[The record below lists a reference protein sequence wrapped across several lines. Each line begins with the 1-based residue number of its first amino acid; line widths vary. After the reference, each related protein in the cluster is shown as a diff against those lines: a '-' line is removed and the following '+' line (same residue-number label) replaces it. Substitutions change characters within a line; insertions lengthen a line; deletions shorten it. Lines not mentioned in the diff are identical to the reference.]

1 MLPCTYIVYRYL
13 CYLFLIFLFIPI
25 GLIIGRK
32 LYQNIKKEEL
42 HEKGQAL
49 QRIMKTYIV
58 IQSLAWPLTL
68 SLMAVVPIIAY
79 TTQLTGKNSALEV
92 LVRVLISITRFL
104 YVLILS
110 YVGFNS
116 LIVAICRYIFIV
128 VVQHNDSLT
137 IKKIRSWVI
146 AASIVIPVML
156 ATLHEATIPLNKR
169 LAMDVLELMLTPEN
183 STIVMN
189 SSYPIQNITIIVHQ
203 SPIFTIFD
211 EYVPPTIKF
220 VFRIACN
227 AMKLAIFSNIFEG
240 CIYLHIYIYNR
251 RSENKINFDACLSEE
266 SKIKRHRTKTINLH
280 MAIVSWSIEFVGGLS
295 SLLIFAIHLSP
306 ALHFILD
313 SYGRV
318 FLYFLPLFC
327 NFIMIPTSYLL
338 NTEIRKTFIIAQG
351 WWKWFKNIFSLES
364 TTPSQNA
371 GHDQNKNPVARSNLN
386 VATTKYTPEES
397 IENPHKKN
405 HTNHVPERISS
416 VLAYTDENRPIC
428 LKALRNNYL

>member
-128 VVQHNDSLT
+128 VVQHNDSFT
-137 IKKIRSWVI
+137 IKKIRTWVI
-146 AASIVIPVML
+146 SASIVIPVMVT
-156 ATLHEATIPLNKR
+156 ALHEATIPLNKHMVEEI
-169 LAMDVLELMLTPEN
+169 LGYMVAPEN
-183 STIVMN
+183 P
-189 SSYPIQNITIIVHQ
+189 SYPIQNITIIVHQ

-211 EYVPPTIKF
+211 EYFPPTIKF
-220 VFRIACN
+220 AFHIAGT
-227 AMKLAIFSNIFEG
+227 AMKLAIFSNVLEG

-266 SKIKRHRTKTINLH
+266 SKIKRHRTKTINLQ
-280 MAIVSWSIEFVGGLS
+280 MTFISWLLEFVAGLS
-295 SLLIFAIHLSP
+295 SLLILASHLSP
-306 ALHFILD
+306 ARHFIID
-313 SYGRV
+313 SYGRLLLFFFPV
-318 FLYFLPLFC
+318 FL
-327 NFIMIPTSYLL
+327 NFIMIPSSYLL
-338 NTEIRKTFIIAQG
+338 NTEICKTFIIAQG
-351 WWKWFKNIFSLES
+351 WWKWFKNIVSPES
-364 TTPSQNA
+364 TTPPQNA
-371 GHDQNKNPVARSNLN
+371 GLG
-386 VATTKYTPEES
+386 
-397 IENPHKKN
+397 
-405 HTNHVPERISS
+405 
-416 VLAYTDENRPIC
+416 
-428 LKALRNNYL
+428 

>member
-1 MLPCTYIVYRYL
+1 MLIFTYVV
-13 CYLFLIFLFIPI
+13 LIFLFLFLIIIPF
-25 GLIIGRK
+25 GLVIGRK
-32 LYQNIKKEEL
+32 LYMDIKQEEL
-42 HEKGQAL
+42 HEKGQVL

-58 IQSLAWPLTL
+58 IQSIAWPLTW
-68 SLMAVVPIIAY
+68 SLIAVVAIIAT
-79 TTQLTGKNSALEV
+79 TTQLTIEDSALEA

-104 YVLILS
+104 YILILS
-110 YVGFNS
+110 YAGFNS

-128 VVQHNDSLT
+128 VVQHNDSFT
-137 IKKIRSWVI
+137 IKKIRAWVI
-146 AASIVIPVML
+146 NTSIVIPVMV
-156 ATLHEATIPLNKR
+156 AALHEANIPLSKR
-169 LAMDVLELMLTPEN
+169 LVVKLLEYMVAPEN
-183 STIVMN
+183 P
-189 SSYPIQNITIIVHQ
+189 SYPIQNITIIVHQ
-203 SPIFTIFD
+203 SPIFSLSD
-211 EYVPPTIKF
+211 EYFPPNLKF
-220 VFRIACN
+220 AFHIACI
-227 AMKLAIFSNIFEG
+227 AMKLIIFSNVLEG

-251 RSENKINFDACLSEE
+251 RSENKSTVDACLSEE

-386 VATTKYTPEES
+386 MATTKYTPEES